1 MVKLFNNGCI
11 ESFETYKKEG
21 WEVPPKLRDRINA
34 IQKEAYKKSTVAYK
48 EDRDRRAVGAEKDIK
63 RLAEKAIRDGEKA
76 AKATE
81 RATQEEIRA
90 AEKVAKEAEKKAFLE
105 SLATCCINTSASG
118 DDEEWTSVAKRK
130 K

>member
-1 MVKLFNNGCI
+1 MENLFNNGCI

-21 WEVPPKLRDRINA
+21 WKVPPKLRDRINA
-34 IQKEAYKKSTVAYK
+34 IQKEADKKSTVADK
-48 EDRDRRAVGAEKDIK
+48 EDRDRRAAGAEKDIK
-63 RLAEKAIRDGEKA
+63 RLTKKAIRDDENA

-81 RATQEEIRA
+81 RATEEKIRA
-90 AEKVAKEAEKKAFLE
+90 AEKSAKKAEKEAYLA

-118 DDEEWTSVAKRK
+118 DDEGWIAVGK